1 MLFVYTIEMR
11 TYVTFS
17 LKEALQ
23 IASGLNGI
31 SYSLHLYT
39 KETKMP
45 QFELKISFAIQL
57 LFLISAEVHWFW
69 SFFFRF
75 YSRAH
80 VYVDANL
87 PLKLYA

>member
-31 SYSLHLYT
+31 SYSLHSYT
-39 KETKMP
+39 RNENAT
-45 QFELKISFAIQL
+45 ISTENFASHL
-57 LFLISAEVHWFW
+57 ASLCSISAEVH
-69 SFFFRF
+69 
-75 YSRAH
+75 
-80 VYVDANL
+80 
-87 PLKLYA
+87 